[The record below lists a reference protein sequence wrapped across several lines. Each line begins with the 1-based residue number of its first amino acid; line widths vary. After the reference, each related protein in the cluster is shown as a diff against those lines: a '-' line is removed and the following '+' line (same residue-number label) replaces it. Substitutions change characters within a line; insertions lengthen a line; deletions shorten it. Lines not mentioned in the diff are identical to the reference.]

1 MCLWT
6 LFWRFLQDFS
16 GLELGK
22 LYMFKTNFFCDLSR
36 LIEVIVMWPSVLT
49 SFFFFGLC
57 GNLKLFKGIVH
68 LSFTLI
74 YSPSCHSM
82 RYKLLSFCVFG
93 VFFPLGAW
101 QLWTLWTVII
111 CQEPCAF
118 MHRKNNSLWVW
129 IDTRASK
136 WCADIS
142 KKQYRQKILLNIFA
156 SICYFFFI
164 YYVDDVPTI
173 SKTIMVIAMKQIV
186 FKSIT
191 VAVIMQNTST
201 QTSISH

>member
-1 MCLWT
+1 MDIILKISAGFQWSWAGQA
-6 LFWRFLQDFS
+6 LHVQNQFLLRS
-16 GLELGK
+16 
-22 LYMFKTNFFCDLSR
+22 FKTYWGHCNVTFCFDL
-36 LIEVIVMWPSVLT
+36 
-49 SFFFFGLC
+49 FFFFGLC

-156 SICYFFFI
+156 SICYFFFHLLCWWRSNNFQDHYGYCYEADCFQKHHCSCNHAKYI
-164 YYVDDVPTI
+164 HPNIHLTLG
-173 SKTIMVIAMKQIV
+173 
-186 FKSIT
+186 
-191 VAVIMQNTST
+191 
-201 QTSISH
+201 

>member
-1 MCLWT
+1 
-6 LFWRFLQDFS
+6 
-16 GLELGK
+16 
-22 LYMFKTNFFCDLSR
+22 
-36 LIEVIVMWPSVLT
+36 MWPSVLT

-156 SICYFFFI
+156 SICYFFFHLLCWWRSNNFQDHYGYCYEADCFQKHHCSCNHAKYI
-164 YYVDDVPTI
+164 HPNIHLTLG
-173 SKTIMVIAMKQIV
+173 
-186 FKSIT
+186 
-191 VAVIMQNTST
+191 
-201 QTSISH
+201 